1 MIKPASAG
9 FLLWKNINLNMSM
22 EFAKSAF
29 NVLTIYLFR
38 YTVYLYSVRRE
49 TG

>member
-38 YTVYLYSVRRE
+38 YTVYLYSVYVRC
-49 TG
+49 